1 MMNQSIINNES
12 INNHKAYAHPQYK
25 TAQHRLR
32 KDSPLTTE
40 DIAAMQGASLY
51 PHAESKEKNML
62 QHAGSNTP
70 ALSAGRL
77 TSNFFLLFILHDS
90 FWLQHA
96 SWKRTNP
103 RWSSW
108 ASQAILR
115 LLKKHESYHLLQK
128 LAVCR

>member
-51 PHAESKEKNML
+51 PHAESKEKICCML
-62 QHAGSNTP
+62 E
-70 ALSAGRL
+70 
-77 TSNFFLLFILHDS
+77 
-90 FWLQHA
+90 
-96 SWKRTNP
+96 
-103 RWSSW
+103 
-108 ASQAILR
+108 AILQR
-115 LLKKHESYHLLQK
+115 LAPED
-128 LAVCR
+128 